1 MSNYLEASNTSN
13 NTLLEK
19 LDDEIYDGKTY
30 HINLKIN
37 TTDSI
42 VKNLYNNKKTQ
53 LESTE
58 YKQDAHKDSG
68 IPIYMPETK
77 TFAPMTITEVDFKV
91 ESIIYYKH
99 KVKTYA
105 QIMTFGDDEITMNEN
120 CGCNNNEDGE
130 LYTDSSGNEVS
141 QDDHEILASQPFHSG
156 LSKSYFEPMPYFL
169 VPYQGI
175 YAKKLIL
182 MNSIGLMDSS
192 YRGNLKGYFFNTSN
206 SAVVMNKGE
215 KVLNVAL
222 PNLSRNYRLNLF
234 EEQENIQDHPI
245 REQQIQAEY
254 FPTPFNEIY

>member
-30 HINLKIN
+30 HINFKIN
-37 TTDSI
+37 TTDDT
-42 VKNLYNNKKTQ
+42 VKNLYNSKKTQ
-53 LESTE
+53 LESSNYLE
-58 YKQDAHKDSG
+58 DAHKDSG
-68 IPIYMPETK
+68 VPIYMPESK

-91 ESIIYYKH
+91 ESIVYYKH
-99 KVKTYA
+99 KVRAYA
-105 QIMTFGDDEITMNEN
+105 QMVTYDDDEYVVNED
-120 CGCNNNEDGE
+120 CGCVNDASGN
-130 LYTDSSGNEVS
+130 LYTDSSGNEI
-141 QDDHEILASQPFHSG
+141 QQEDHEILASQPFNSG
-156 LSKSYFEPMPYFL
+156 LSKSYFEPIPYFL
-169 VPYQGI
+169 VPHQGI

-206 SAVVMNKGE
+206 SAVVVNRGE

-234 EEQENIQDHPI
+234 QQEEDIEDHPI
-245 REQQIQAEY
+245 REQEIQLEY

>member
-1 MSNYLEASNTSN
+1 
-13 NTLLEK
+13 
-19 LDDEIYDGKTY
+19 
-30 HINLKIN
+30 
-37 TTDSI
+37 
-42 VKNLYNNKKTQ
+42 
-53 LESTE
+53 
-58 YKQDAHKDSG
+58 
-68 IPIYMPETK
+68 MPETK

-91 ESIIYYKH
+91 ESIVYYKH
-99 KVKTYA
+99 KVTTYA

-120 CGCNNNEDGE
+120 CGCNNDDDGE
-130 LYTDSSGNEVS
+130 LYTDNSGNEVS

-182 MNSIGLMDSS
+182 MNSIGLMESS

-206 SAVVMNKGE
+206 SPVIMSKGE

-234 EEQENIQDHPI
+234 EEQEDIQDHPI
-245 REQQIQAEY
+245 RSNKFKRNTFQLHLMKYINY
-254 FPTPFNEIY
+254 L

>member
-1 MSNYLEASNTSN
+1 MSNYLEAANTSN

-19 LDDEIYDGKTY
+19 LDDDSYDGKTY
-30 HINLKIN
+30 HVNFKVN
-37 TTDSI
+37 TNDATI
-42 VKNLYNNKKTQ
+42 KNLYNSKKAQ
-53 LESTE
+53 IDSPE

-68 IPIYMPETK
+68 IPIYMPITQ

-91 ESIIYYKH
+91 ESIVYYKH
-99 KVKTYA
+99 KIKAYA
-105 QIMTFGDDEITMNEN
+105 QMMNYGDDEIEINED
-120 CGCNNNEDGE
+120 CGCANDSSGN
-130 LYTDSSGNEVS
+130 LYTDSNGNEIS
-141 QDDHEILASQPFHSG
+141 QEDHEILASQPFNSG

-192 YRGNLKGYFFNTSN
+192 YRGNIKGYFFNTSPLPVTM
-206 SAVVMNKGE
+206 SKGE

-234 EEQENIQDHPI
+234 EEQEDIQDHPI